1 MILWDILLQPV
12 RAFINSALMNIGNLG
27 LMSFNTRTL
36 NALLKRSNFI
46 MYLVNYQN
54 FPLRGGFS
62 MNM

>member
-36 NALLKRSNFI
+36 NALLKRSDFI